1 VAAPSTASEVRADQP
16 ATGRRE
22 RKKAETRQALVTAAR
37 RLFLERG
44 YDEVTV
50 AQIADEADTAVTT
63 LFNHF
68 PDGKEAL
75 VFGDTADENERALS
89 LAAAVRG
96 TGSVPAALEALR
108 RFFTSRGIFE
118 PRPSPEER
126 QLLALI
132 VGIPQLRI
140 YARRQWEAC
149 EVPLTAALAAEAG
162 SRADDPALRALARY
176 VLQIPDLATDA
187 ADPRSTLDA
196 IIERLISGWGSDRA

>member
-1 VAAPSTASEVRADQP
+1 MTPTTAQP
-16 ATGRRE
+16 ADLPVGRRE
-22 RKKAETRQALVTAAR
+22 RKKAETRRALVAAAR

-75 VFGDTADENERALS
+75 VFGDGADEDERAQS
-89 LAAAVRG
+89 LVAAVRG
-96 TGSVPAALEALR
+96 TGSLRTALEALG
-108 RFFTSRGIFE
+108 RFFAGRGVFV
-118 PRPSPEER
+118 PDPPPEER
-126 QLLALI
+126 QLIALI
-132 VGIPQLRI
+132 VSAPQLRT

-149 EVPLTAALAAEAG
+149 EAPLAAALAAEAG
-162 SRADDPALRALARY
+162 AEPDDPRLRALARY

-187 ADPRSTLDA
+187 ADRRAVLDA
-196 IIERLISGWGSDRA
+196 IVAGLVSGWGTD